1 MVFEAGSIRYLGFY
15 CTNLNA
21 RKLPTLRYCVGY
33 AAILFQISARKCK
46 RIGRCVVL
54 IKKPQFLNVV
64 SVKKTFDRHSY
75 VVDLNTSFCQI
86 LTDISVLRQCK

>member
-1 MVFEAGSIRYLGFY
+1 MVFEADSIRYLGFY
-15 CTNLNA
+15 YTNLNA
-21 RKLPTLRYCVGY
+21 RKLPTVRYCVGY
-33 AAILFQISARKCK
+33 AAILSQIEAKCK

-64 SVKKTFDRHSY
+64 SVRKTFDRHSY
-75 VVDLNTSFCQI
+75 VVELNTSFCQM